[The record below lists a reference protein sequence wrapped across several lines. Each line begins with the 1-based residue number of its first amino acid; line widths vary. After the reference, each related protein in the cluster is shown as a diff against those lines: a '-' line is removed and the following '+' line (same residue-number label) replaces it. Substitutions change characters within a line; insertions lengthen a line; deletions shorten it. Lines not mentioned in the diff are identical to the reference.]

1 MRAVCGIPGHDSS
14 RVVAGGGAWGRA
26 WGLEW
31 IKCENASF
39 MSWILS
45 NGGRAPGR
53 VWELEAATL
62 LDYRGGR
69 VGEWARGLDRYHLHI
84 SL

>member
-1 MRAVCGIPGHDSS
+1 
-14 RVVAGGGAWGRA
+14 
-26 WGLEW
+26 
-31 IKCENASF
+31 

-69 VGEWARGLDRYHLHI
+69 VGEWAQGMDRCHLISRDIDRCRLLSRYIKHI